1 MLPQK
6 NLFRDCIPLKHNN
19 KFISSLKYYI
29 YIPGNFKFYCLFSI
43 TKLTYVIRLYSFN
56 YYFFIPIFFKNVF
69 LSFDVYSNSLTLTT
83 NMSSIKFFTWI
94 KSVSNLLFLFTSFF
108 FKKIKFRGKGYYLYK
123 NSRNTIT
130 PQFGYSHRIYFYSYF
145 IRGIFL
151 TKTKVLFFG
160 FNKYDVLYTP
170 LTIRSKRFINVFTGR
185 GVRFSDQVI
194 YKKSGKISL
203 YR

>member
-1 MLPQK
+1 
-6 NLFRDCIPLKHNN
+6 LFRDCIIQGSKN
-19 KFISSLKYYI
+19 KFINPLKYYI
-29 YIPGNFKFYCLFSI
+29 YIPSNFKLYCLFSV
-43 TKLTYVIRLYSFN
+43 TKLTYVIQLYSLK
-56 YYFFIPIFFKNVF
+56 YYFTIPIFFKNVF
-69 LSFDVYSNSLTLTT
+69 LNFDIYTNSLILTT
-83 NMSSIKFFTWI
+83 NMAKIKFFSWI
-94 KSVSNLLFLFTSFF
+94 KDVSNLLFLFTSFF
-108 FKKIKFRGKGYYLYK
+108 LKKIKFRGKGYYLYK
-123 NSRNTIT
+123 NYRNTIT

-151 TKTKVLFFG
+151 TKTKVIFFG
-160 FNKYDVLYTP
+160 FNKYDVLHTP